1 KMSFT
6 IVTALLLSSFS
17 WISISVSE
25 SQTVEVQS
33 GEEATLLCSN
43 FTTSPSQIIWFR
55 LTNRT
60 QPRCISSI
68 YTATDP
74 ASLCSGV
81 QEGKY
86 EMRSNISTVFLKM
99 KDVDSSDSGLYFCGY
114 YISRHPVIVR
124 ATYLKV
130 QGKNITTVFIYCVFI
145 CLCNYCPN
153 KTTKLQTAQLCK
165 MCDWKYCHL
174 QNVDSEYLMRLY
186 SPTIRNRRPA
196 SEREVETHVIYTASR
211 ETQSGTDALSYYHS
225 FSLTGV

>member
-1 KMSFT
+1 MSFT

-114 YISRHPVIVR
+114 YISRHPVIVS

-130 QGKNITTVFIYCVFI
+130 QGNDEPHDVEDSKCKEESGVIKLTCVI
-145 CLCNYCPN
+145 LGGLSVLLVMVIIGLVLQNR
-153 KTTKLQTAQLCK
+153 KLQTADK
-165 MCDWKYCHL
+165 EE
-174 QNVDSEYLMRLY
+174 QNPQQSETRVSDDVNYAAV
-186 SPTIRNRRPA
+186 TFQTKTKRR
-196 SEREVETHVIYTASR
+196 ELETNVVYAATR
-211 ETQSGTDALSYYHS
+211 
-225 FSLTGV
+225 

>member
-1 KMSFT
+1 LVKLNLLANT
-6 IVTALLLSSFS
+6 IVYGHC

-114 YISRHPVIVR
+114 YISRHPVIVS

-130 QGKNITTVFIYCVFI
+130 QGKITTVFIYCVFI

-153 KTTKLQTAQLCK
+153 KTTLIFISLEGHDEPRDDMDGKSKTL
-165 MCDWKYCHL
+165 
-174 QNVDSEYLMRLY
+174 
-186 SPTIRNRRPA
+186 PTDYFQRFCAFKAIQVSRH
-196 SEREVETHVIYTASR
+196 SVIESDT
-211 ETQSGTDALSYYHS
+211 
-225 FSLTGV
+225 

>member
-1 KMSFT
+1 LVKLNLLANT
-6 IVTALLLSSFS
+6 IVYGHC

-114 YISRHPVIVR
+114 YISRHPVIVS

-130 QGKNITTVFIYCVFI
+130 QGKIIVKSF
-145 CLCNYCPN
+145 
-153 KTTKLQTAQLCK
+153 
-165 MCDWKYCHL
+165 
-174 QNVDSEYLMRLY
+174 
-186 SPTIRNRRPA
+186 
-196 SEREVETHVIYTASR
+196 
-211 ETQSGTDALSYYHS
+211 LSFHSHCSVMS
-225 FSLTGV
+225 FSAYMINRF

>member
-1 KMSFT
+1 HCHFYSLFT
-6 IVTALLLSSFS
+6 AVFQSHGC
-17 WISISVSE
+17 ISVSE

-114 YISRHPVIVR
+114 YISRHPVIVS

-130 QGKNITTVFIYCVFI
+130 QGKNSNWGCFYFQSDD
-145 CLCNYCPN
+145 LNYATLLFRP
-153 KTTKLQTAQLCK
+153 TA
-165 MCDWKYCHL
+165 
-174 QNVDSEYLMRLY
+174 NS
-186 SPTIRNRRPA
+186 IRTPA
-196 SEREVETHVIYTASR
+196 SESR
-211 ETQSGTDALSYYHS
+211 VDPDAISAA
-225 FSLTGV
+225 T

>member
-1 KMSFT
+1 
-6 IVTALLLSSFS
+6 VTTTQISLLLP
-17 WISISVSE
+17 

-114 YISRHPVIVR
+114 YISRHPVIVS

-130 QGKNITTVFIYCVFI
+130 QGKNVVKCHSAANTKETD
-145 CLCNYCPN
+145 
-153 KTTKLQTAQLCK
+153 TKLLLICAVTTLAQMATLK
-165 MCDWKYCHL
+165 RLREDVTEGML
-174 QNVDSEYLMRLY
+174 EIQNHCMFSFQR
-186 SPTIRNRRPA
+186 
-196 SEREVETHVIYTASR
+196 ER
-211 ETQSGTDALSYYHS
+211 GC
-225 FSLTGV
+225 

>member
-1 KMSFT
+1 MSFT

-114 YISRHPVIVR
+114 YISRHPVIVS

-130 QGKNITTVFIYCVFI
+130 QEELCEITSLLSVILSGVTVVLTKVIISLVVKMRRHTGTVGGLSSILSQLFSVITISQNAARVSF
-145 CLCNYCPN
+145 N
-153 KTTKLQTAQLCK
+153 K
-165 MCDWKYCHL
+165 
-174 QNVDSEYLMRLY
+174 
-186 SPTIRNRRPA
+186 
-196 SEREVETHVIYTASR
+196 
-211 ETQSGTDALSYYHS
+211 YHS
-225 FSLTGV
+225 RFPLSLSC